1 MSANVTADAANKPIV
16 IEELYPEFG
25 NQAGDNGN
33 LMYLRACLPQA
44 VVVRTPFSAEPA
56 FMSHEVSCVLLGGM
70 TESQQ
75 VKVAARMMPYRDRLL
90 ELADAGVPM
99 LFTGNAAELL
109 GKKIVDPEGN
119 ETSCLGIFDFVT
131 RQEMP
136 NRYDAVFV
144 GDFSPVGG
152 VRGKASIEM
161 TGFKA
166 QFTQMQGVND
176 DCCFCR
182 VTANG
187 FGLDLQGKTEG
198 FMRNRLIAT
207 WLIGPIL
214 PSNPDFA
221 RWFLDAMGAADAPL
235 AFEDVAREAYELRLA
250 ELKTPGITLE

>member
-1 MSANVTADAANKPIV
+1 MSANVTADAANKSIV

-44 VVVRTPFSAEPA
+44 EVVRTPFSAEPA
-56 FMSHEVSCVLLGGM
+56 FMTREVSCVLLGGM

-75 VKVAARMMPYRDRLL
+75 VKVAARMMPYRERLL

-109 GKKIVDPEGN
+109 GTKIVDPQGH
-119 ETSCLGIFDFVT
+119 ETPCLGIFDFVT

-136 NRYDAVFV
+136 RRYDAVFV
-144 GDFSPVGG
+144 GDFAPAGG
-152 VRGKASIEM
+152 LRGRASIEM

-166 QFTQMQGVND
+166 QFTQMEGSNEQD
-176 DCCFCR
+176 CFCR

-187 FGLDLQGKTEG
+187 FGLNLQSREEG

-221 RWFLDAMGAADAPL
+221 RWFLDAMGATEAPL
-235 AFEDVAREAYELRLA
+235 AFEGVAREAYELRLT